1 MYGFI
6 DGYDFGE
13 MEAMK
18 YYAPPSTWSEEKKYD
33 NAKSKIYSGD
43 WYGAEKKDGY
53 FAKLIKDEDGN
64 IILYSRSRGVN
75 GKFADKHEWVPHL
88 QPFFD
93 ALPNGACLL
102 GELYLPSQPGSKN
115 ITTIMGCLKQKAIE
129 RQEKG
134 EKLHFYVF
142 DVLAWAGSSWM
153 KKPMS
158 WRTAWVHQMT
168 SDGIAYVTYAKYV
181 SGADLWVMLQE
192 ILARDDEGVVI
203 TYKDALYEPGK
214 RPSKTTLK
222 IKKELKHTIDCFFT
236 GAGSPPTREYT
247 GKEIST
253 WKYWQNVRTGEKIVG
268 EKYKDYV
275 EGAPIEPIT
284 RGYYAGWCGSLEIAV
299 LRFKAGATV
308 TVNGVEYQNR
318 EIFPIGWL
326 SGLPDEMK
334 AEPKKFAYQPIEVTA
349 MEWDA
354 WNNSLRHGKMV
365 GWRKD
370 LTLGDCVFEK
380 IANYDDIEIAKADVK
395 KKKENK

>member
-18 YYAPPSTWSEEKKYD
+18 YYAPPSTWSDEKKRE
-33 NAKSKIYSGD
+33 NARMKIYSGE

-93 ALPNGACLL
+93 ALPNGTCML
-102 GELYLPSQPGSKN
+102 GELYLPSQPGSRN
-115 ITTIMGCLKQKAIE
+115 ITTIMGCLKEKAVA

-142 DVLAWAGSSWM
+142 DCLAWDGHS
-153 KKPMS
+153 KMS
-158 WRTAWVHQMT
+158 HKAISRFETVDKMGTIPTFDCQ
-168 SDGIAYVTYAKYV
+168 YVSFAKYV
-181 SGADLWVMLQE
+181 HGGDLHILLQE
-192 ILARDDEGVVI
+192 ILARGDEGVVI
-203 TYKDALYEPGK
+203 TKGEGLYEPGK

-222 IKKELKHTIDCFFT
+222 IKKELKQTIDCFFT
-236 GAGSPPTREYT
+236 GIGSAPTKEYT
-247 GKEIST
+247 GKEIET
-253 WKYWQNVRTGEKIVG
+253 WKYWMNTLTGTKMEAEMFK
-268 EKYKDYV
+268 EYKN
-275 EGAPIEPIT
+275 GCPIIPIT
-284 RGYYAGWCGSLEIAV
+284 KGYYHGWAGSLEIAV
-299 LRFKAGATV
+299 FRHRDGSTCKI
-308 TVNGVEYQNR
+308 NGVVYEDT
-318 EIFPIGWL
+318 EVFPIGWL

-334 AEPKKFAYQPIEVTA
+334 ADPKKYAFKPIEVTA
-349 MEWDA
+349 MEYDSL
-354 WNNSLRHGKMV
+354 NHSLRHGKMV

-370 LTLGDCVFEK
+370 LTLTDCTFDKLE
-380 IANYDDIEIAKADVK
+380 EI
-395 KKKENK
+395 

>member
-1 MYGFI
+1 MLGFI

-18 YYAPPSTWSEEKKYD
+18 YYAPPSTWSDEKKRD
-33 NAKSKIYSGD
+33 NARAKIFSGD

-93 ALPNGACLL
+93 AIPNGTCFL
-102 GELYLPSQPGSKN
+102 GEIYFPSAPGSRN
-115 ITTIMGCLKQKAIE
+115 ITTIMGCLKEKAIA

-134 EKLHFYVF
+134 EKLHFYIF
-142 DVLAWAGSSWM
+142 DCLAYAGKSWM
-153 KKPMS
+153 SYPARKRFAFVDS
-158 WRTAWVHQMT
+158 YDVA
-168 SDGIAYVTYAKYV
+168 AEYV
-181 SGADLWVMLQE
+181 SHAHYVAGAELWTMLQE

-203 TYKDALYEPGK
+203 TNGDGLYEPGK

-222 IKKELKHTIDCFFT
+222 IKKELKQTIDCFFT
-236 GAGSPPTREYT
+236 GIGSAPTKIYT
-247 GKEIST
+247 GKEIET
-253 WKYWQNVRTGEKIVG
+253 WKYWENQMTGQKINA
-268 EKYKDYV
+268 EMYKEYAA
-275 EGAPIEPIT
+275 GCPIIPIT
-284 RGYYAGWCGSLEIAV
+284 KGYYNGWAGSLEIAV
-299 LRFKAGATV
+299 FKHKPGSKCKIGDV
-308 TVNGVEYQNR
+308 VYEDMEV
-318 EIFPIGWL
+318 FPIGWL

-334 AEPKKFAYQPIEVTA
+334 ADPKKYAFKPIEVNA

-370 LTLGDCVFEK
+370 LALTDCTLEK
-380 IANYDDIEIAKADVK
+380 ITG
-395 KKKENK
+395 